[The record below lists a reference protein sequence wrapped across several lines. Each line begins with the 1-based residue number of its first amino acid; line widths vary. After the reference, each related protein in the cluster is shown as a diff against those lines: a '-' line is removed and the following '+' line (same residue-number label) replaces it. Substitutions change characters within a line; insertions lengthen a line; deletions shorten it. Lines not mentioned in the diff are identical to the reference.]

1 MTEQKTEYK
10 LLAQRISDAL
20 KHSPEELKRWLEL
33 SERYF
38 DAASDMTKDEL
49 ALIEAYF
56 KRDVQ
61 AFSEQYN
68 ESEGRADDGELFKS
82 LIANTLWEQLA
93 EITDKTQ
100 LEWHEVLKDIQ
111 HHGVYSAGEVVGLG
125 ILVCETCGNQTEHS
139 HVGVLI
145 PCTKCG
151 NSQFSRKA
159 YPA

>member
-1 MTEQKTEYK
+1 MSEQKTEYK
-10 LLAQRISDAL
+10 LLTQRISNAL
-20 KHSPEELKRWLEL
+20 KNSPVELQRWVDL

-38 DAASDMTKDEL
+38 GAAADMTKDEL

-61 AFSEQYN
+61 AFSERYN
-68 ESEGRADDGELFKS
+68 QPETGADDGQLFRS
-82 LIANTLWEQLA
+82 LIANSIWQQLA

-100 LEWHEVLKDIQ
+100 LEWREVLQDIQ

-125 ILVCETCGNQTEHS
+125 ILVCEKCANQTEHT

-145 PCTKCG
+145 PCIKCG
-151 NSQFSRKA
+151 NKQFSRKPF
-159 YPA
+159 PA

>member
-10 LLAQRISDAL
+10 LLTQRITDAL
-20 KHSPEELKRWLEL
+20 KHSPDELKRWLDL

-61 AFSEQYN
+61 EFSEQYN
-68 ESEGRADDGELFKS
+68 ESEDRADDGELFKS

-125 ILVCETCGNQTEHS
+125 ILVCEKCGNQTEHS

-145 PCTKCG
+145 PCIKCG
-151 NSQFSRKA
+151 NTEYSRKP

>member
-1 MTEQKTEYK
+1 MSEQKAEYK
-10 LLAQRISDAL
+10 LIVQRVSDAL
-20 KHSPEELKRWLEL
+20 KHSPEELQRWVDL

-38 DAASDMTKDEL
+38 EAASDMTKDEL

-61 AFSEQYN
+61 EFSEQYN
-68 ESEGRADDGELFKS
+68 ASEDRADDGELFKS

-100 LEWHEVLKDIQ
+100 LEWREVLKDIQ
-111 HHGVYSAGEVVGLG
+111 HHGVYQSGEVVGLG
-125 ILVCETCGNQTEHS
+125 ILSCEKCGNQTEHS
-139 HVGVLI
+139 HVGVLTNCI
-145 PCTKCG
+145 KCG
-151 NSQFSRKA
+151 SKHFSCKA

>member
-1 MTEQKTEYK
+1 MPEQKAEYK
-10 LLAQRISDAL
+10 VLVQRIRDAL
-20 KHSPEELKRWLEL
+20 KHSPEELQRWVEL

-38 DAASDMTKDEL
+38 TAASDMTKDEL

-61 AFSEQYN
+61 EFGARYN
-68 ESEGRADDGELFKS
+68 ESESEKADSDLFKS

-100 LEWHEVLKDIQ
+100 LEWREVLQDIQ

-125 ILVCETCGNQTEHS
+125 ILICEKCGNQTEHT
-139 HVGVLI
+139 HVDVLR
-145 PCTKCG
+145 PCLKCG
-151 NSQFSRKA
+151 NKQFSRKA
-159 YPA
+159 FPA